1 VCYIPS
7 GDFLV
12 LRQKA
17 ARVVNQLAK
26 SSFLCLIFSY
36 PPALAATSG
45 TGSELFQ
52 ASCVGC
58 HAGGGNVVPFSGE
71 KGTLKLSALK
81 KYDSATIDSMSKLI
95 LKGRNG
101 MPAFG
106 EFTSSKGGTIPARY
120 SEEQVKDIAQF
131 VLDQANAG
139 WP

>member
-1 VCYIPS
+1 MV
-7 GDFLV
+7 
-12 LRQKA
+12 
-17 ARVVNQLAK
+17 K
-26 SSFLCLIFSY
+26 SSILCVAFN
-36 PPALAATSG
+36 PPALATTSG
-45 TGSELFQ
+45 TGSELFH

-131 VLDQANAG
+131 VLDQAEAG
-139 WP
+139 WPQ